1 MAAGEITV
9 SLRQLAEGKA
19 IALDALVPLVYRE
32 LRSMAANKLRQER
45 TDHTLQPTALVHEV
59 FLRLFGAQRPW
70 NFADRQHFYRVAAE
84 AMRHVLIDSARARAT
99 RRRGGN
105 QGTRVD
111 LGLLMSHDDADLLLD
126 IDHCLRQLE
135 VVDSRSASLV
145 KLRLFAGLSITE
157 ASEVLGL
164 SRSQAYQ
171 DWSFARCWLAD
182 RLDRT

>member
-9 SLRQLAEGKA
+9 TLRQLAEGKSVA
-19 IALDALVPLVYRE
+19 MDTLVPLVYRE
-32 LRSMAANKLRQER
+32 LRSMAASRLRQER
-45 TDHTLQPTALVHEV
+45 LDHTLQPTALVHEV
-59 FLRLFGAQRPW
+59 FLRLFGAQHHW
-70 NFADRQHFYRVAAE
+70 NFADRRHFYRVAAE

-99 RRRGGN
+99 QRRGGKR
-105 QGTRVD
+105 GSRVD
-111 LGLLMSHDDADLLLD
+111 PQLLMSHDDADLLLD

-135 VVDSRSASLV
+135 EVDSRSASLV

-157 ASEVLGL
+157 ASEVLEM

-182 RLDRT
+182 RLDRL